1 MLSDVNVFLLFLL
14 ILVICLLV
22 YFLIKWAVRD
32 GIKEAYHEITGKITY
47 EDKKNQELTKEIEE
61 GIKIIGEVKKK
72 LEK

>member
-32 GIKEAYHEITGKITY
+32 GIKEA
-47 EDKKNQELTKEIEE
+47 
-61 GIKIIGEVKKK
+61 
-72 LEK
+72 

>member
-32 GIKEAYHEITGKITY
+32 GIKEAYHEITGKLTY
-47 EDKKNQELTKEIEE
+47 EDKKNQETTKEIE
-61 GIKIIGEVKKK
+61 KRY
-72 LEK
+72 